1 MGARYFGVDIGD
13 RNSIRLRRAF
23 VLIAVNEVS
32 SHQIGQYKILKSHEK
47 KFLVL
52 NFTFESSLA

>member
-32 SHQIGQYKILKSHEK
+32 SHQIGQLARIKLVNT
-47 KFLVL
+47 KF
-52 NFTFESSLA
+52 